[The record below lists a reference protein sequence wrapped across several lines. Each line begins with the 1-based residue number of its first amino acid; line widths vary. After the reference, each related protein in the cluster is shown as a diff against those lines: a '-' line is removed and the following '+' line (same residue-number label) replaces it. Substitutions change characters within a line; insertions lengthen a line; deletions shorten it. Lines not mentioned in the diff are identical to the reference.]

1 MAITNFISTIWSET
15 LYRKLNAEYVAVK
28 NCSREFEGS
37 ILGQGSTVKIL
48 GVGDITVSDY
58 TKNTDMTAPSALTD
72 NVRTLVINRAKAFN
86 FLIDDVD
93 HAQAVPG
100 LMELAMEQA
109 AAALA
114 DEADKYVFSLHS
126 SVTADNT
133 ITDAAVTVDTIL
145 DDVIAA
151 REKLLA
157 NGVGGSVPT
166 VLEVSPEIAALL
178 LKAKILNS
186 TDNDGAVSNGA
197 IGSLIG
203 FEVYVSPNVAV
214 STTDKSNKCLARTKR
229 AIAFA
234 EQLNSVEAY
243 RPELRF
249 ADGVKGLHLY
259 GAKIVYPDEIVLL
272 NLTKKT
278 STTNTDKG

>member
-1 MAITNFISTIWSET
+1 MAITNFIPTIWSET

-58 TKNTDMTAPSALTD
+58 AKNTDMAAPSALTD
-72 NVRTLVINRAKAFN
+72 NARSLTINRAKAFN

-93 HAQAVPG
+93 HAQAAPG

-114 DEADKYVFSLHS
+114 DEADKYVFSLYS
-126 SVTADNT
+126 GVTAANT
-133 ITDAAVTVDTIL
+133 VTDAAVTVDSIL

-166 VLEVSPEIAALL
+166 VLEVSPEIAAIL

-203 FEVYVSPNVAV
+203 FEVYVSPNIVCG
-214 STTDKSNKCLARTKR
+214 TDKSNKCFARTKR

-259 GAKIVYPDEIVLL
+259 GAKIIYTDEIVLL

-278 STTNTDKG
+278 TTTTGSN

>member
-58 TKNTDMTAPSALTD
+58 AKNTDMASPSALTD
-72 NVRTLVINRAKAFN
+72 NARSLTINRAKAFN

-93 HAQAVPG
+93 HAQAAPG

-114 DEADKYVFSLHS
+114 DEADKYVFSLYS
-126 SVTADNT
+126 GVTAANT
-133 ITDAAVTVDTIL
+133 VTDAAVTVDSIL

-166 VLEVSPEIAALL
+166 VLEVSPEIAAIL

-203 FEVYVSPNVAV
+203 FEVYVSPNIVCG
-214 STTDKSNKCLARTKR
+214 TDKSNKCFARTKR

-259 GAKIVYPDEIVLL
+259 GAKIIYPDEIVLL

-278 STTNTDKG
+278 STNTGSN

>member
-1 MAITNFISTIWSET
+1 MAITNFIPTIWSET

-58 TKNTDMTAPSALTD
+58 AKNTDMASPSALTD
-72 NVRTLVINRAKAFN
+72 NARSLTINRAKAFN

-93 HAQAVPG
+93 HAQAAPG

-114 DEADKYVFSLHS
+114 DEADKYVFSLYS
-126 SVTADNT
+126 GVTAANT
-133 ITDAAVTVDTIL
+133 VTDAAVTVDSIL

-166 VLEVSPEIAALL
+166 VLEVSPEIAAIL

-203 FEVYVSPNVAV
+203 FEVYVSPNIVCG
-214 STTDKSNKCLARTKR
+214 TDKSNKCFARTKR

-259 GAKIVYPDEIVLL
+259 GAKIIYQDEIVLL

-278 STTNTDKG
+278 TTGSN

>member
-58 TKNTDMTAPSALTD
+58 AKNTDMASPSALTD
-72 NVRTLVINRAKAFN
+72 NARSLTINRAKAFN

-93 HAQAVPG
+93 HAQAAPG

-114 DEADKYVFSLHS
+114 DEADKYVFSLYS
-126 SVTADNT
+126 GVTAANT
-133 ITDAAVTVDTIL
+133 VTDAAVTVDSIL

-166 VLEVSPEIAALL
+166 VLEVSPEIAAIL

-203 FEVYVSPNVAV
+203 FEVYVSPNIVCG
-214 STTDKSNKCLARTKR
+214 TDKSNKCFARTKR

-259 GAKIVYPDEIVLL
+259 GAKIIYPDEIVLL

-278 STTNTDKG
+278 TTTGSN

>member
-1 MAITNFISTIWSET
+1 MAITNFIPTIWSET

-58 TKNTDMTAPSALTD
+58 AKNTDMAAPSALTD
-72 NVRTLVINRAKAFN
+72 NARSLTINRAKAFN

-93 HAQAVPG
+93 HAQAAPG

-114 DEADKYVFSLHS
+114 DEADKYVFSLYS
-126 SVTADNT
+126 GVTAANT
-133 ITDAAVTVDTIL
+133 VTDAAVTVDSIL

-166 VLEVSPEIAALL
+166 VLEVSPEIAAIL

-203 FEVYVSPNVAV
+203 FEVYVSPNIVCG
-214 STTDKSNKCLARTKR
+214 TDKSNKCFARTKR

-259 GAKIVYPDEIVLL
+259 GAKIIYPDEIVLL

-278 STTNTDKG
+278 TTTTGSN

>member
-1 MAITNFISTIWSET
+1 MAITNFIPTIWSET

-58 TKNTDMTAPSALTD
+58 AKNTDMAAPSALTD
-72 NVRTLVINRAKAFN
+72 NARSLTINRAKAFN

-93 HAQAVPG
+93 HAQAAPG

-114 DEADKYVFSLHS
+114 DEADKYVFSLYS
-126 SVTADNT
+126 GVTAANT
-133 ITDAAVTVDTIL
+133 VTDAAVTVDSIL

-166 VLEVSPEIAALL
+166 VLEVSPEIAAIL

-203 FEVYVSPNVAV
+203 FEVYVSPNIVCG
-214 STTDKSNKCLARTKR
+214 TDKSNKCFARTKR

-259 GAKIVYPDEIVLL
+259 GAKIIYPDEIVLL

-278 STTNTDKG
+278 TTNTGSN

>member
-58 TKNTDMTAPSALTD
+58 AKNTDMASPSALTD
-72 NVRTLVINRAKAFN
+72 NARSLTINRAKAFN

-93 HAQAVPG
+93 HAQAAPG

-114 DEADKYVFSLHS
+114 DEADKYVFSLYS
-126 SVTADNT
+126 GVTAANT
-133 ITDAAVTVDTIL
+133 VTDAAVTVDSIL

-166 VLEVSPEIAALL
+166 VLEVSPEIAAIL

-214 STTDKSNKCLARTKR
+214 STSDKSNKCFARTKR

-259 GAKIVYPDEIVLL
+259 GAKIIYPDEIVLL

-278 STTNTDKG
+278 STTNTGSN

>member
-58 TKNTDMTAPSALTD
+58 AKNTDMAAPSALTD
-72 NVRTLVINRAKAFN
+72 NARSLTINRAKAFN

-93 HAQAVPG
+93 HAQAAPG

-114 DEADKYVFSLHS
+114 DEADKYVFSLYS
-126 SVTADNT
+126 GVTAANT
-133 ITDAAVTVDTIL
+133 VTDAAVTVDSIL

-166 VLEVSPEIAALL
+166 VLEVSPEIAAIL

-203 FEVYVSPNVAV
+203 FEVYVSPNIVCG
-214 STTDKSNKCLARTKR
+214 TDKSNKCFARTKR

-259 GAKIVYPDEIVLL
+259 GAKIIYPDEIVLL

-278 STTNTDKG
+278 TTTTGSN

>member
-1 MAITNFISTIWSET
+1 MAITNFIPTIWSET

-58 TKNTDMTAPSALTD
+58 AKNTDMAAPSALTD
-72 NVRTLVINRAKAFN
+72 NARSLTINRAKAFN

-93 HAQAVPG
+93 HAQAAPG

-114 DEADKYVFSLHS
+114 DEADKYVFSLYS
-126 SVTADNT
+126 GVTAANT
-133 ITDAAVTVDTIL
+133 VTDAAVTVDSIL

-166 VLEVSPEIAALL
+166 VLEVSP
-178 LKAKILNS
+178 
-186 TDNDGAVSNGA
+186 
-197 IGSLIG
+197 
-203 FEVYVSPNVAV
+203 
-214 STTDKSNKCLARTKR
+214 
-229 AIAFA
+229 
-234 EQLNSVEAY
+234 
-243 RPELRF
+243 
-249 ADGVKGLHLY
+249 
-259 GAKIVYPDEIVLL
+259 
-272 NLTKKT
+272 
-278 STTNTDKG
+278 

>member
-58 TKNTDMTAPSALTD
+58 AKNTDMAAPSALTD
-72 NVRTLVINRAKAFN
+72 NARSLTINRAKAFN

-93 HAQAVPG
+93 HAQAAPG

-114 DEADKYVFSLHS
+114 DEADKYVFSLYS
-126 SVTADNT
+126 GVTAANT
-133 ITDAAVTVDTIL
+133 VTDAAVTVDSIL

-166 VLEVSPEIAALL
+166 VLEVSPEIAAIL

-203 FEVYVSPNVAV
+203 FEVYVSPNIVCG
-214 STTDKSNKCLARTKR
+214 TDKSNKCFARTKR

-259 GAKIVYPDEIVLL
+259 GAKIIYPDEIVLL

-278 STTNTDKG
+278 TTNTGSN

>member
-58 TKNTDMTAPSALTD
+58 AKNTDMASPSALTD
-72 NVRTLVINRAKAFN
+72 NARSLTINRAKAFN

-93 HAQAVPG
+93 HAQAAPG

-114 DEADKYVFSLHS
+114 DEADKYVFSLYS
-126 SVTADNT
+126 GVTAANT
-133 ITDAAVTVDTIL
+133 VTDAAVTVDSIL

-166 VLEVSPEIAALL
+166 VLEVSPEIAAIL

-203 FEVYVSPNVAV
+203 FEVYVSQNIVCG
-214 STTDKSNKCLARTKR
+214 TDKSNKCFARTKR

-249 ADGVKGLHLY
+249 ADGVKCLHLY
-259 GAKIVYPDEIVLL
+259 GAKIICQDEIVLL

-278 STTNTDKG
+278 TTNTGSN